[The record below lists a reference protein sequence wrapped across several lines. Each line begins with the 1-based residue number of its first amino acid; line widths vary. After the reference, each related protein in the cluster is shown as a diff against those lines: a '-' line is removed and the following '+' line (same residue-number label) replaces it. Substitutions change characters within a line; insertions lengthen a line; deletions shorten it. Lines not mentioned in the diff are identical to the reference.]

1 RKNYLYNMKIYKSK
15 IDWWLIILI
24 LILFGYPIV
33 DGILSKEYVL
43 SLVFGLILI
52 IFFFLSKTIQYKI
65 DGENLVIWKTKIDI
79 KTIRKI
85 YRTNNP
91 LSSPAMSLD
100 RIAIVYNKFDEVLLS
115 PKERDE
121 FINELLKINPN
132 IEVKRQ

>member
-1 RKNYLYNMKIYKSK
+1 MKIYKSK

-65 DGENLVIWKTKIDI
+65 DGENLVIWKTKIEI

>member
-1 RKNYLYNMKIYKSK
+1 MKIYKSK

-24 LILFGYPIV
+24 LVVFGYPIV
-33 DGILSKEYVL
+33 DGILSKEYIL
-43 SLVFGLILI
+43 SLIFGLILI
-52 IFFFLSKTIQYKI
+52 VFFFLSKTIQYKI

-79 KTIRKI
+79 KTIRKV

-115 PKERDE
+115 PKEREE

-132 IEVKRQ
+132 IEVKR

>member
-1 RKNYLYNMKIYKSK
+1 MKIYKSK

-24 LILFGYPIV
+24 LVVFGYPIV
-33 DGILSKEYVL
+33 DGILSKDYVL

-52 IFFFLSKTIQYKI
+52 VFFFLSKTIQYKI

-79 KTIRKI
+79 KTIRKV

-91 LSSPAMSLD
+91 LSSPALSLD

-115 PKERDE
+115 PKEREE